1 MSKLS
6 TSICFIFI
14 FITLLFSHCT
24 QNPNKNK
31 SAITE
36 TAKTD
41 FGEFESQEKW
51 GQHLVTIAGCH
62 DCHTPKII
70 TPNGLELDSSLL
82 LSGHPTGMAYP
93 DANREEIEKKGLSVT
108 HVLTSWI
115 GPWGVSYAANLTSD
129 PTGIGYWKEE
139 NFITAMREGKF
150 NGVATARTLL
160 PPMPWQM
167 YKNMTDDELKAI
179 FAFLLTT
186 KPIQNVVP
194 QPLPPVLVKQ

>member
-14 FITLLFSHCT
+14 FFTLLFSHCT
-24 QNPNKNK
+24 QNPTNNKT
-31 SAITE
+31 AITE
-36 TAKTD
+36 TSKTE
-41 FGEFESQEKW
+41 FGGFQSQEKW
-51 GQHLVTIAGCH
+51 GQHLITIAGCN

-82 LSGHPTGMAYP
+82 LSGHPAGIAYP
-93 DANREEIEKKGLSVT
+93 DANREEIETKGLSVT

>member
-1 MSKLS
+1 
-6 TSICFIFI
+6 
-14 FITLLFSHCT
+14 
-24 QNPNKNK
+24 
-31 SAITE
+31 
-36 TAKTD
+36 
-41 FGEFESQEKW
+41 
-51 GQHLVTIAGCH
+51 
-62 DCHTPKII
+62 
-70 TPNGLELDSSLL
+70 
-82 LSGHPTGMAYP
+82 MAYP
-93 DANREEIEKKGLSVT
+93 DANREEIETKGLSVT

-167 YKNMTDDELKAI
+167 YKNMTDDEHKAI

-186 KPIQNVVP
+186 KPIQTVVP
-194 QPLPPVLVKQ
+194 QPLPPDLVKQ